1 METIKEIKDMINQ
14 DRKML
19 DELRGGQQRVRKH
32 EDMFN
37 ECNRKLFQ
45 MDAIIKSNEK
55 KLREEIAMLHGHKN
69 ILKERIN

>member
-1 METIKEIKDMINQ
+1 METIKEVKDMINQ

-19 DELRGGQQRVRKH
+19 DELRGGQQRLRKH
-32 EDMFN
+32 ENMFN
-37 ECNRKLFQ
+37 ECNRKMFQ